1 MWSIPFAVSPL
12 LERENSKRNAWGS
25 WRLSGL
31 LKENMISFQFT
42 SDNGAAYNSGNNI
55 LKLDR
60 NMDSNEL
67 FGKDERIFLYWDV
80 KQVWY

>member
-1 MWSIPFAVSPL
+1 
-12 LERENSKRNAWGS
+12 
-25 WRLSGL
+25 
-31 LKENMISFQFT
+31 MISFQFT

-67 FGKDERIFLYWDV
+67 FGKDERIFLY
-80 KQVWY
+80 